1 MPQNNTIV
9 KLFTTKLS
17 RSFGS
22 KMFSSSFDNFMRFYR
37 YNGTIWV
44 SNKSRHNNCSIG
56 EVVNSWNII
65 KGASMNTIGQNLRFS
80 LSISLSIVCVRISSI
95 SKMAISKVM
104 SISITQILGISLSI
118 SLSIVGGV
126 RISISISKVAI
137 SKMMSIGQ
145 ILRISLCISLS
156 IIGGVRISRI
166 SKVAISKV
174 MSISISQILGIS
186 LWFSK
191 THRDKEAQ

>member
-44 SNKSRHNNCSIG
+44 SNKSRHYNCSIG
-56 EVVNSWNII
+56 EVVNSWNKI

-80 LSISLSIVCVRISSI
+80 LSISLSIEGVRITSISSI
-95 SKMAISKVM
+95 SKVAISKVM

-126 RISISISKVAI
+126 RIYISISKVAI

-145 ILRISLCISLS
+145 ILGICLCISLS
-156 IIGGVRISRI
+156 IVGGVRISSISSI
-166 SKVAISKV
+166 SKVAISK
-174 MSISISQILGIS
+174 
-186 LWFSK
+186 
-191 THRDKEAQ
+191 

>member
-1 MPQNNTIV
+1 MTKPMPQKNTIV

-22 KMFSSSFDNFMRFYR
+22 KMFSSSFHNIMRFYR
-37 YNGTIWV
+37 YNSTIWV
-44 SNKSRHNNCSIG
+44 SNKSRYYNSSIR
-56 EVVNSWNII
+56 EVVNSWNKI

-80 LSISLSIVCVRISSI
+80 ISLSIVGIRISSI
-95 SKMAISKVM
+95 SSISKVTISKMM

-126 RISISISKVAI
+126 RISISITKVAI

-145 ILRISLCISLS
+145 ILGISLCISLS
-156 IIGGVRISRI
+156 IVGGVRISRI
-166 SKVAISKV
+166 SKVGISKV

-191 THRDKEAQ
+191 TH

>member
-1 MPQNNTIV
+1 MPQNNTIAE
-9 KLFTTKLS
+9 LFTTKLS

-44 SNKSRHNNCSIG
+44 SNKSRYCNSSIG
-56 EVVNSWNII
+56 EVVNSWNKI

-80 LSISLSIVCVRISSI
+80 LSISLSVVGGVRISSI
-95 SKMAISKVM
+95 SSISKVAISKMM

-126 RISISISKVAI
+126 RISISMTKVAI
-137 SKMMSIGQ
+137 SKMMSICQ
-145 ILRISLCISLS
+145 ILGISLCISLS
-156 IIGGVRISRI
+156 IVGGVRISI
-166 SKVAISKV
+166 SITKVAISK
-174 MSISISQILGIS
+174 
-186 LWFSK
+186 
-191 THRDKEAQ
+191 

>member
-1 MPQNNTIV
+1 MTKSMPQNNTIV

-44 SNKSRHNNCSIG
+44 SNKSRHYNCSIG
-56 EVVNSWNII
+56 EVVNSWNKI
-65 KGASMNTIGQNLRFS
+65 KGASMNTIGQNLR
-80 LSISLSIVCVRISSI
+80 
-95 SKMAISKVM
+95 
-104 SISITQILGISLSI
+104 ISLSI

-137 SKMMSIGQ
+137 SKMMSI
-145 ILRISLCISLS
+145 
-156 IIGGVRISRI
+156 
-166 SKVAISKV
+166 
-174 MSISISQILGIS
+174 
-186 LWFSK
+186 
-191 THRDKEAQ
+191 

>member
-1 MPQNNTIV
+1 MTKSMPQNNTIV

-44 SNKSRHNNCSIG
+44 CNKSRHYNCSIG
-56 EVVNSWNII
+56 DVVNSWNIVVN
-65 KGASMNTIGQNLRFS
+65 SWNTIGQNLRFS
-80 LSISLSIVCVRISSI
+80 LGISLSIVGVRISSI
-95 SKMAISKVM
+95 SSISKVAISKVM

-145 ILRISLCISLS
+145 ILGISISLS
-156 IIGGVRISRI
+156 IVGGVRISRI

-174 MSISISQILGIS
+174 
-186 LWFSK
+186 
-191 THRDKEAQ
+191 

>member
-1 MPQNNTIV
+1 MTKSMPQNNTIV

-22 KMFSSSFDNFMRFYR
+22 EMFSSSFDNFMRFYR

-44 SNKSRHNNCSIG
+44 CNKSRHYNCSIG
-56 EVVNSWNII
+56 DVVNSWNIVVN
-65 KGASMNTIGQNLRFS
+65 SWNTIGQILR
-80 LSISLSIVCVRISSI
+80 
-95 SKMAISKVM
+95 
-104 SISITQILGISLSI
+104 ISLSI
-118 SLSIVGGV
+118 SLSVIGGV
-126 RISISISKVAI
+126 WITSISSISKVAI

-145 ILRISLCISLS
+145 ILRISFSISLS
-156 IIGGVRISRI
+156 IVGGVRISRI

-191 THRDKEAQ
+191 TH